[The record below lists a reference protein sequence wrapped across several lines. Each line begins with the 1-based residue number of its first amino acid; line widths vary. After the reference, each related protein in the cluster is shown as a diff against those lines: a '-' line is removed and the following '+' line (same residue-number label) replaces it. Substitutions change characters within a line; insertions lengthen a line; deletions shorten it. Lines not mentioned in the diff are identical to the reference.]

1 MIGSGINQRFSTTE
15 HGKEDGMTARTYS
28 DVGVRTKQGAY
39 WMLLVLMVLGFN
51 TIGVYYV
58 RTHETIQVASAAFW
72 ILCIGVSTTRALRAL
87 AVLEE
92 KHAEPDDAM
101 KLAFQLAVTQPIVGI
116 MPLVLL
122 WLP

>member
-1 MIGSGINQRFSTTE
+1 
-15 HGKEDGMTARTYS
+15 MTARTYS

-39 WMLLVLMVLGFN
+39 WLLCVLMVLGVN
-51 TIGVYYV
+51 TIAIYYV

-72 ILCIGVSTTRALRAL
+72 IFCIGLSTTRALRTL
-87 AVLEE
+87 TVLEE

-116 MPLVLL
+116 IPLVLL